1 MRVLVVHPPVSI
13 ARDWIDYPYMADLG
27 AVQVAGQLRAQG
39 HEVRLVNALAL
50 PGATLHL
57 RQDRRFHLGAPL
69 DEVLGCAE
77 RALPA
82 DLVCVAYGPFHR
94 PPRRDELL
102 AALLR
107 GLRAMSGA
115 PLWLIDAY
123 QSGQHYVEV
132 PTVLDAYPEASLW
145 LKYEAEA
152 SLPRLLD
159 ALARGQTPTGVHRGA
174 EADLATL
181 ALPAWDLVDLPA
193 RDACLARVVKHAGRG
208 GWSFPIEGRALPLV
222 TSRGCPFRCAHCS
235 SNPGR
240 QEGSPKTQRRDPP
253 AQLAAKVAQLA
264 SLGATRLFALDELIN
279 VHTRHFDGFLAAVE
293 AHGLRFEVPNGFR
306 ADYLEGH
313 QLARMKAR
321 VTTVSVSAESGNERV
336 LAEIVGKE
344 LDLADI
350 RRVARAAHEAG
361 VPLLVHWIIGMP
373 GESVREIE
381 DTLALALELYERH
394 RAEPALQ
401 FATPLPGTRLARL
414 GGKAALPLAGDW
426 GPSFQQVPSQP
437 GAISSDLLLAL
448 RTRFEARI
456 AALRSQP
463 PASVRAAMA
472 AGEGAPSEEDP

>member
-1 MRVLVVHPPVSI
+1 VRVLVVHPPVSI

-27 AVQVAGQLRAQG
+27 AVQVAGALRAAG
-39 HEVRLVNALAL
+39 HEVRLVDALAL
-50 PGATLHL
+50 AGATLHL

-69 DEVLGCAE
+69 DEVLAGAE
-77 RALPA
+77 RAMPA
-82 DLVCVAYGPFHR
+82 DLVCVTYGPFHR

-115 PLWLIDAY
+115 PLWLIDAH

-132 PTVLDAYPEASLW
+132 PTVLDAYPEAALW

-152 SLPRLLD
+152 TLPQLLEH
-159 ALARGQTPTGVHRGA
+159 LARGEAPTGVHRGV
-174 EADLATL
+174 EADLAAL
-181 ALPAWDLVDLPA
+181 ALPAWDLVDLEA
-193 RDACLARVVKHAGRG
+193 RDACLARVVKNAGRG
-208 GWSFPIEGRALPLV
+208 GWSFPIDGRALPLV

-240 QEGSPKTQRRDPP
+240 QEGAPKTQRRDPP
-253 AQLAAKVAQLA
+253 ERVAAKVAQLA
-264 SLGATRLFALDELIN
+264 DLGATRLFALDELIN
-279 VHTRHFDGFLAAVE
+279 VHARHFDGFLSAVE
-293 AHGLRFEVPNGFR
+293 GRGLRFEVPNGFR
-306 ADYLEGH
+306 ADYLEAH
-313 QLARMKAR
+313 HLARMKGR
-321 VTTVSVSAESGNERV
+321 VSTVSVSAESGNARV
-336 LAEIVGKE
+336 LGEIVGKE

-350 RRVARAAHEAG
+350 RRVAQAAHETG

-373 GESVREIE
+373 GETAGEIE

-414 GGKAALPLAGDW
+414 GGKPSLPLADDW

-437 GAISSDLLLAL
+437 GAIPSDLLLAL
-448 RTRFEARI
+448 RARFEARI
-456 AALRSQP
+456 VALRSEP
-463 PASVRAAMA
+463 GARTR
-472 AGEGAPSEEDP
+472 GAPSDGAPSREDA